1 MLSCRIL
8 AVLLLTSTLLRA
20 DLVIVQDVDAMG
32 QQVSMTLKTKGTMMR
47 VDLNP
52 QMSIL
57 IDGATGDM
65 KTLMHDQ
72 KMFMSM
78 NMEAMKGM
86 MPAAKSTSTAKP
98 TLKALGNKQKISG
111 YDTEEYLYTQGDT
124 VSHLWIAKDF
134 PHYDAFV
141 KVMETL
147 RKGPIGQM
155 SPQMQMDMTQLP
167 GMPLKTVVDMNGKS
181 ATSIVKSVDEK
192 DLDPADFVAP
202 VDYKSF
208 AMPTIPPPSK

>member
-1 MLSCRIL
+1 MLSSRIL

-52 QMSIL
+52 KMSIL

-78 NMEAMKGM
+78 NMDAMKGM
-86 MPAAKSTSTAKP
+86 MPAPKPGATAKP

-124 VSHLWIAKDF
+124 VSHLWIAKDY

-167 GMPLKTVVDMNGKS
+167 GMPLKTIVDMGGKS
-181 ATSIVKSVDEK
+181 GTSVVKSVEEK
-192 DLDPADFVAP
+192 DLDPSDFVAP
-202 VDYKSF
+202 ADYKSF
-208 AMPTIPPPSK
+208 AMPTIPPPNQ